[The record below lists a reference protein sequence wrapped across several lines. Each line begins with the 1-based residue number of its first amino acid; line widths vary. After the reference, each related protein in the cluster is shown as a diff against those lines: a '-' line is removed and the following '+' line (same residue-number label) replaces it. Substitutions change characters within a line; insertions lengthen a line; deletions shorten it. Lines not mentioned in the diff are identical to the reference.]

1 MHQLSKSIVLPIL
14 GMIILAVFIIMSY
27 VLDSIFLDRILVCSL
42 ILSVVFIGKI
52 RDNLHQSSS
61 NPKN

>member
-14 GMIILAVFIIMSY
+14 GMIILTVFIIMSY